1 MSDLPDR
8 TPQPSDEDAAPG
20 ADGARPTPPGA
31 PREPEVSFGYE
42 EDRTKVHR
50 TAAPGAPGSGD
61 PDVTAFTP
69 APRERQWGDD
79 AQASRS
85 GEATGTHA
93 AATPA
98 AAPAPAAQSA
108 SAAVPRK
115 VSVRNRGR
123 MRRRLGYLRRVREL
137 GYRDLGGLVFEL
149 RRAGV
154 DNEVLVSAKVDALY
168 SIDLELHALEHGLRD
183 FRNVEELQEPGVSVC
198 LRCGALHGSDA
209 NFCPQCGI
217 RVDQNAKAP
226 TVAEP
231 ATVAGTTGSSPAVG
245 AQATGTGRERR

>member
-8 TPQPSDEDAAPG
+8 TPKPSDEDAAPG
-20 ADGARPTPPGA
+20 APGMRPTPPGA

-42 EDRTKVHR
+42 EDRTKVHQ
-50 TAAPGAPGSGD
+50 TAPGAPD
-61 PDVTAFTP
+61 DTAFTP
-69 APRERQWGDD
+69 APRERQWGEAPQAGQASGTQAIQPPADGPAPT
-79 AQASRS
+79 AQA
-85 GEATGTHA
+85 
-93 AATPA
+93 
-98 AAPAPAAQSA
+98 A
-108 SAAVPRK
+108 SATVPRK

-154 DNEVLVSAKVDALY
+154 DNEVLVGAKVDALY

-217 RVDQNAKAP
+217 RVDQNTKAP
-226 TVAEP
+226 TIAEP
-231 ATVAGTTGSSPAVG
+231 ATVSGTTGTAPAVG
-245 AQATGTGRERR
+245 TQATGTGREPR